1 MKEIKPL
8 QNKIENKQPSNLEA
22 EQALLGSILVNND
35 IIDEISTFVKSHI
48 FYDPAH
54 IKIYEVIQSLNN
66 KGMIANPITLKN
78 FFEKDNML
86 NEVGGTEYLVK
97 LTRFSGSVKQAIDYA
112 KIIHE
117 MYLRRE
123 LVQISD
129 QLSTDTLN
137 ANAQEQN
144 AEKIIEDTEKSLYDL
159 AEKGSFSQSFL
170 KFNEALDQTIQMATL
185 AMKSDH
191 GIVGVPTGLK
201 DLDEKLG
208 GLHKSDL
215 VILAGRPGMGK
226 TALATN
232 IAYHAAQNLTS
243 RQEDSSIAFFSLE
256 MSSEQL
262 STRILS
268 EQARIKSDDIRRGK
282 VTESEINRYI
292 ETSRNIYNLPLY
304 IDETPAITISTLS
317 NRARRIKRL
326 HGLSLVVV
334 DYIQLMRAPNSN
346 NRSDNRVQEV
356 SEITQ
361 GLKALAKELKVP
373 VLALSQLSRA
383 VESRDDK
390 KPQLSD
396 LRESGSIEQDA
407 DVVMFVYR
415 EAYYLENKQPK
426 LGSIEH
432 AEWQSKM
439 NDVNGLA
446 DIILGKQRHGPTG
459 TVKVEFEGIYTKFK
473 DLNRN

>member
-1 MKEIKPL
+1 
-8 QNKIENKQPSNLEA
+8 
-22 EQALLGSILVNND
+22 
-35 IIDEISTFVKSHI
+35 
-48 FYDPAH
+48 
-54 IKIYEVIQSLNN
+54 
-66 KGMIANPITLKN
+66 
-78 FFEKDNML
+78 
-86 NEVGGTEYLVK
+86 
-97 LTRFSGSVKQAIDYA
+97 
-112 KIIHE
+112 

-129 QLSTDTLN
+129 KLSSDTLN
-137 ANAQEQN
+137 ANSQEQN
-144 AEKIIEDTEKSLYDL
+144 AENIIESTEKSLFDL
-159 AEKGSFSQSFL
+159 AERGSSSQSFL
-170 KFNEALDQTIQMATL
+170 KFNEALDQTIAMATL
-185 AMKSDH
+185 AMKSDQ
-191 GIVGVPTGLK
+191 GIVGVPTGLS

-232 IAYHAAQNLTS
+232 IAYHAAQNLMS
-243 RQEDSSIAFFSLE
+243 RQEKSSIAFFSLE

-282 VTESEINRYI
+282 VTENEINRYI

-326 HGLSLVVV
+326 FGLSLIVV
-334 DYIQLMRAPNSN
+334 DYIQLMRAPSSN
-346 NRSDNRVQEV
+346 GRNDNRVQEV

-373 VLALSQLSRA
+373 VSALSQLSRA

-439 NDVNGLA
+439 NDVNGRA

-473 DLNRN
+473 DLSKN